1 MLLATGRG
9 KMRRLFLAFCLL
21 LVGTASAAGGQ
32 WEDIIAKA
40 RGQTVY
46 WNAWGGD
53 ATTNDFIA
61 WVGRSVLER
70 YGVKVVQVKL
80 TDTADAVTRVLSEK
94 TAGRNTGGTVDL
106 VWINGANFAAMK
118 RNGLLFGPF
127 AQQLPNYANVDVVGK
142 PTATTDFSVPVDGME
157 SPWEMAQFVLVYD
170 SARLPQPPRTIAAL
184 FDWARQHPGRFTY
197 PQPPDFIGL
206 TFLKQVLVD
215 SVADKSILQ
224 QPASDANFDSVT
236 APLWKYMDELRPLLW
251 HQGKAYPKSGPDQR
265 QLLGDGEIDIALS
278 FSPMEAATAISQGLL
293 PATARVYVLN
303 GGTIGNTNFVAIPFN
318 ANAKE
323 GAMVVAN
330 FLLSAEAQARAQDPR
345 YLGAFSLLD
354 LNKLSPA
361 ERAVFAAIPANPA
374 VPTNQELG
382 TQLLE
387 PHESWMERIQK
398 AWVARYGAG

>member
-1 MLLATGRG
+1 
-9 KMRRLFLAFCLL
+9 MRKFILAFCLL
-21 LVGTASAAGGQ
+21 IGSAASAFAGP
-32 WEDIIAKA
+32 WEDTLAKA

-53 ATTNDFIA
+53 ETTNNFIA
-61 WVGRSVLER
+61 WVGQSVLER

-94 TAGRNTGGTVDL
+94 TAGRDSGGTVDL
-106 VWINGANFAAMK
+106 IWINGANFAAMK
-118 RNGLLFGPF
+118 RKGLLYGPF
-127 AQQLPNYANVDVVGK
+127 AQQLPNDANVDVTGK
-142 PTATTDFSVPVDGME
+142 PTTTTDFSAPVEGME
-157 SPWEMAQFVLVYD
+157 SPWEMAQFVFVYD
-170 SARLPQPPRTIAAL
+170 SARLPQPPKTIEAL
-184 FDWARQHPGRFTY
+184 LAWAKAHPGRFTY

-215 SVADKSILQ
+215 SVADKSVLQ
-224 QPASDANFDSVT
+224 QPATDATFDSVT
-236 APLWKYMDELRPLLW
+236 APLWTYMDELRPLLW
-251 HQGKAYPKSGPDQR
+251 RQGKAYPKSGPDQR

-293 PATARVYVLN
+293 PPTARVYVLD
-303 GGTIGNTNFVAIPFN
+303 GGTIGNTNFVAIPYN
-318 ANAKE
+318 ATAKE

-345 YLGAFSLLD
+345 YLGAFSVLD
-354 LNKLSPA
+354 LGKLSAA
-361 ERAVFAAIPANPA
+361 ERAPFAAIPANPA

-387 PHESWMERIQK
+387 PHESWMVRIQK